1 MTESKTKTL
10 ADRVLAGV
18 AKLSVT
24 QGEGAG
30 AAFRVLPWE
39 RRFVKGF
46 LRPDVREAALSVGRG
61 NGKTCLTAAIAVA
74 ALVGPLRRPRSETVI
89 VASSF
94 QQARIAFEHVR
105 AFLGPALTRERTRFR
120 VQDGTHVAAIEDRE
134 TGCRVRALGS
144 DPRRAHGLAPVLV
157 LADEPAQWPPSTSE
171 AMKAALITSLGK
183 VKGGRFVAL
192 GTMPA
197 DPLHWFSKMFEPG
210 GAGYAQRHAARPDDP
225 PFRLA
230 TWRKANPS
238 LSIMPSLRETIA
250 GEAQQAARDPAT
262 AAAFRALRLNLGESD
277 VAQAMLIE
285 AGLWESLEGDA
296 LPFGTGRIVFGVDL
310 GGAAALSALVAFD
323 AASGRLDGLAFAGDD
338 PPLLERGV
346 GDGVGRMYAEMAAEG
361 RLVTVPGR
369 VVPPA
374 ALLTEGLRRFG
385 RPARIV
391 SDRWREAE
399 LRDGLQAAG
408 FPPADLV
415 TRGMGWRDGAADV
428 RAFQRVCLQGAV
440 VPVRSLLMR
449 AAMAEARTVSDAA
462 ANFKLAK
469 GTEGGRRRR
478 ARDDVAAA
486 AILAVAEGARMRE
499 APAPA
504 FRYGGLV

>member
-1 MTESKTKTL
+1 MPSQSL
-10 ADRVLAGV
+10 ADKVLAGV
-18 AKLSVT
+18 GKLAIS
-24 QGEGAG
+24 QGAG
-30 AAFRVLPWE
+30 AGQPFRVLPWQ
-39 RRFVKGF
+39 RRFVKGM
-46 LRPDVREAALSVGRG
+46 LRPGVREAALSVGRG

-94 QQARIAFEHVR
+94 GQARLAFDHVK
-105 AFLGPALTRERTRFR
+105 AFMAPALARERTRFR
-120 VQDGTHVAAIEDRE
+120 VQDGTHVASIEDRE

-171 AMKAALITSLGK
+171 AMRAALATSLGK
-183 VKGGRFVAL
+183 VKGGRLVAL
-192 GTMPA
+192 GTMPS
-197 DPLHWFSKMFEPG
+197 DPLHWFAKMFEG
-210 GAGYAQRHAARPDDP
+210 GAGYAQRHAA
-225 PFRLA
+225 LA
-230 TWRKANPS
+230 TDKPFQARTWAKANPS
-238 LSIMPSLRETIA
+238 LSHMPDLREAIA
-250 GEAQQAARDPAT
+250 GEAKQAARDPVMQAS
-262 AAAFRALRLNLGESD
+262 FRALRLNLGESD
-277 VAQAMLIE
+277 VAQAMLVE
-285 AGLWESLEGDA
+285 PGLWESLEGDA
-296 LPFGTGRIVFGVDL
+296 LPFGTGRIVYGIDL

-323 AASGRLDGLAFAGDD
+323 AASGRLDGLAMAGDD
-338 PPLLERGV
+338 PPLLERGI
-346 GDGVGRMYAEMAAEG
+346 GDGVGRLYAEMAAEG
-361 RLVTVPGR
+361 RLMTLPGR

-374 ALLTEGLRRFG
+374 ALLSEGLRRFG

-408 FPPADLV
+408 FPPAALV
-415 TRGMGWRDGAADV
+415 TRGMGWKDGAADV
-428 RAFQRVCLQGAV
+428 RAFQRACLTGAV

-449 AAMAEARTVSDAA
+449 AAMAEARTLADPA

-486 AILAVAEGARMRE
+486 AVLAVAEGARMRE

>member
-1 MTESKTKTL
+1 MPSQTL
-10 ADRVLAGV
+10 ADRVLGGV
-18 AKLSVT
+18 GKLAIS
-24 QGEGAG
+24 QGAG
-30 AAFRVLPWE
+30 AGQPFRVLPWQ

-46 LRPDVREAALSVGRG
+46 LRPGVREAALSVGRG

-94 QQARIAFEHVR
+94 GQARLAFDHVK
-105 AFLGPALTRERTRFR
+105 AFMAPALARERTRFR
-120 VQDGTHVAAIEDRE
+120 VQDGTHVASIEDRE

-144 DPRRAHGLAPVLV
+144 DPKRAHGLAPVLV

-171 AMKAALITSLGK
+171 AMRAALATSLGK
-183 VKGGRFVAL
+183 VKDGRLVAL

-197 DPLHWFSKMFEPG
+197 DPLHWFAKMFEG
-210 GAGYAQRHAARPDDP
+210 GAGRYAQRHAA
-225 PFRLA
+225 LA
-230 TWRKANPS
+230 TDKPFQARTWAKANPS
-238 LSIMPSLRETIA
+238 LSHMPDLREAIA
-250 GEAQQAARDPAT
+250 GEAKQAARDPVMQAS
-262 AAAFRALRLNLGESD
+262 FRALRLNLGESD
-277 VAQAMLIE
+277 VAQAMLLD

-296 LPFGTGRIVFGVDL
+296 LPFGTGRIVYGVDL

-323 AASGRLDGLAFAGDD
+323 AASGRLDGLAMAGDD

-374 ALLTEGLRRFG
+374 ALLSEGLRRFG

-408 FPPADLV
+408 FPAADLV
-415 TRGMGWRDGAADV
+415 TRGMGWRDGAEDV
-428 RAFQRVCLQGAV
+428 RAFQRACLQGTV
-440 VPVRSLLMR
+440 MPVRSLLLR
-449 AAMAEARTVSDAA
+449 AAMAEARTVSDPA

-486 AILAVAEGARMRE
+486 AILAVAEGARIRA

>member
-1 MTESKTKTL
+1 MPERTKAL

-18 AKLSVT
+18 GKLGVT

-30 AAFRVLPWE
+30 AALRVLPWQ
-39 RRFVKGF
+39 RRFVTGM
-46 LRPDVREAALSVGRG
+46 LRPGVREAALSVARG
-61 NGKTCLTAAIAVA
+61 NGKTTLAAAIAVA

-94 QQARIAFEHVR
+94 GQARIAFEHVR
-105 AFLGPALTRERTRFR
+105 AFMGPALAREPRRWR
-120 VQDGTHVAAIEDRE
+120 VLDNTQTALIEDRD

-171 AMKAALITSLGK
+171 AMKAALTTSLGK
-183 VKGGRFVAL
+183 VAGGRFVAL
-192 GTMPA
+192 GTMPS
-197 DPLHWFSKMFEPG
+197 DPLHWFTRMFEPG
-210 GAGYAQRHAARPDDP
+210 GAGYAQRHAALATDP

-238 LSIMPSLRETIA
+238 LPIMPDLREAIA
-250 GEAQQAARDPAT
+250 GEAKQAARDPAT

-285 AGLWESLEGDA
+285 PGLWESLEGDA

-323 AASGRLDGLAFAGDD
+323 AASGRLDGVAMAGDD
-338 PPLLERGV
+338 PPLLERGI
-346 GDGVGRMYAEMAAEG
+346 GDGVGRLYAEMAGEG
-361 RLVTVPGR
+361 RLLTVPGR

-374 ALLTEGLRRFG
+374 ALLSEGLRRFG

-408 FPPADLV
+408 FPVADLV
-415 TRGMGWRDGAADV
+415 TRGMGWKDGAEDV
-428 RAFQRVCLQGAV
+428 RGFQRACLQGAV

-469 GTEGGRRRR
+469 GSEGGRRRR

-486 AILAVAEGARMRE
+486 AILAVAEGARMRA
-499 APAPA
+499 APPRE
-504 FRYGGLV
+504 FVYGGLA